1 MLTATLIGDVV
12 ASRRA
17 HDRSGLHDRLTSLL
31 DAVNAAYA
39 PITPLRIT
47 VGDEFQGTFGTVGQ
61 ALQASLRLRIGL
73 LPDHDMRHG
82 VGWGEVNVLQEE
94 PRVEDGPGWWVARD
108 AIHEVQLAQEHPASR
123 FRSTAFRVADGA
135 GGPDVDLVGAAL
147 LLRDAVVGA
156 LSERSV
162 SVLRGLLAE
171 ETQRD
176 IADALGISPS
186 AVSQR
191 VRGDGLAAVVAA
203 DERLGRVS

>member
-17 HDRSGLHDRLTSLL
+17 RDRARLHDRLTSLL
-31 DAVNAAYA
+31 DAVNEAYA

-47 VGDEFQGTFGTVGQ
+47 VGDEFQGTFATVGH
-61 ALQASLRLRIGL
+61 ALQASLRLRLGL

-82 VGWGEVNVLQEE
+82 VGWGEVSVLQEE

-108 AIHEVQLAQEHPASR
+108 AIHEVQLAQEHPGSR

-135 GGPDVDLVGAAL
+135 GGPDVELVGAAL
-147 LLRDAVVGA
+147 LLRDAVVGG

-171 ETQRD
+171 QTQRD